1 MLAFLVV
8 DVDDIVE
15 VYLEFGE
22 KKIFLDTN
30 LLLSLS
36 LIETVDV
43 FCFVVV

>member
-15 VYLEFGE
+15 VYLE
-22 KKIFLDTN
+22 KRKIFLDTN